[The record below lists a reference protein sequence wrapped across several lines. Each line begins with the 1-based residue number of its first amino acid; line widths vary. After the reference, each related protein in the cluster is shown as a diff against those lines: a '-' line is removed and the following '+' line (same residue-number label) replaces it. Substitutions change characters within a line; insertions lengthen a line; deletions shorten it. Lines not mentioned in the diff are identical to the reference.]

1 MNRLVRFG
9 IVALALA
16 PLGLIAQTL
25 TPSQDAYYIPGNAT
39 TYGKAT
45 SVAVGASSSVGL
57 EEFDLTGLPAGVTA
71 GQVVKANLTFYAN
84 TVNTAGSINI
94 NFASGSWVETTVSGT
109 VGFPAQGALVASG
122 VAVSAGDTFI
132 TVDVTSAVQS
142 WISGSVPNNGFFI
155 TANGGTNV
163 LFDSKETTTTSHPAT
178 LSVVLSYPGAQGPSG
193 PSGPAGASGPTGAS
207 GPSGPSGP
215 SGLTGPSGP
224 SGPTGLT
231 GPSGPSGPTGLTG
244 PSGPSGPAGVTG
256 PSGPSGPAGPSGPSG
271 PAGVT
276 GPSGPSGPAG
286 PSGPSGP
293 AGVTGPSGPSGPAGP
308 SGPSGP
314 AGVTGPSGPSGPAGP
329 SGPSGP
335 AGVGAAGPTGPSGPS
350 GPSGPGGSSAV
361 YGDGSDGAGSFGT
374 ANWVTSPPSSTLQFT
389 TLSITGTLTVP
400 SGTVIRATGN
410 VTISGSIVVVTNPN
424 AGQGIGSTLSP
435 IDSTGGTVVPGSGAV
450 NSLLARLLV
459 NPGAIGGGI
468 GLVSGGSGG
477 VSASGGGTIVI
488 AAAGSITIDSGASI
502 HADGGTGTV
511 NATTTGGGGGGGGV
525 IVLASKTSITNS
537 GTLSAVGGQGANS
550 VSGSP
555 TGTSG
560 SGGGGG
566 GVINLL
572 APSISA
578 GTATV
583 AGGAA
588 GNNSNSSSG
597 YAGGGGGS
605 GGAGGSSGTSVA
617 PTAGGTGLLLTKI
630 MTDPSTLFVGAVHLY

>member
-231 GPSGPSGPTGLTG
+231 GPSGPSGPTGLT
-244 PSGPSGPAGVTG
+244 
-256 PSGPSGPAGPSGPSG
+256 
-271 PAGVT
+271 
-276 GPSGPSGPAG
+276 
-286 PSGPSGP
+286 
-293 AGVTGPSGPSGPAGP
+293 GP